1 MIRLRVKHSDKVEG
15 YGIVIRLRVKH
26 SDKIEGEA

>member
-1 MIRLRVKHSDKVEG
+1 MIRLRVKHSDMVEA

-26 SDKIEGEA
+26 CDKVEGEA